1 MRRLRVAVRRRPI
14 FPHETGAGEFDVVSC
29 KHKNIVIHDCRM
41 HPDCRRLFVSHNTF
55 TFDRVYDEHCSSA
68 DVYAGSVAPL
78 VSMAA
83 TQCKAATVLMYGQT
97 GSGKTFTMAH
107 LIKHTDRPTL
117 VLSHNKTLA
126 AQLYGELKGL
136 FPDNAVEYFVSYYD
150 YYQPEAYVP
159 SSDTYIQKDLL
170 TILFC

>member
-1 MRRLRVAVRRRPI
+1 MGNAESQPVRNVDKRTARRDHAPLFKGALSRYRFELQQAADAASEADADDLSSGRLRVAVRRRPI

-83 TQCKAATVLMYGQT
+83 TQCKAATVY
-97 GSGKTFTMAH
+97 
-107 LIKHTDRPTL
+107 
-117 VLSHNKTLA
+117 A
-126 AQLYGELKGL
+126 AKPVAARRLRC
-136 FPDNAVEYFVSYYD
+136 
-150 YYQPEAYVP
+150 VP
-159 SSDTYIQKDLL
+159 SGGGRRCGIRAGEAG
-170 TILFC
+170 